1 MTGGGGGYG
10 NPKLR
15 ETYLIKEDIK
25 NGIITSKELK
35 NIYNKKIKD
44 FY

>member
-1 MTGGGGGYG
+1 MAQISFV
-10 NPKLR
+10 
-15 ETYLIKEDIK
+15 IKEDIK

-44 FY
+44 LY